1 MKAKPLDART
11 LRWAA
16 NKAARYQRELRQF
29 QDEAPNLRL
38 RNLYER
44 AAITAFVLKSNYLSQ
59 AKRIERKAKA
69 SKKGPAK

>member
-1 MKAKPLDART
+1 MSKTKPLCART

-16 NKAARYQRELRQF
+16 RKASRYHRELRQF
-29 QDEAPNLRL
+29 QNEAPNLRL

-59 AKRIERKAKA
+59 AKCIERKAKA
-69 SKKGPAK
+69 SKEPK